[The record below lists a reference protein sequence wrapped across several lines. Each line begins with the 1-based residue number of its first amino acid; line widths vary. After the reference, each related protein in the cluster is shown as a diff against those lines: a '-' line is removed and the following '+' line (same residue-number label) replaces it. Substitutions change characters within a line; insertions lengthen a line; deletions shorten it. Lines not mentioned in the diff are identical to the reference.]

1 MVLKAQEGAA
11 MPSLS
16 GKERQVWSQYT
27 KEIANIDREF
37 LQTTDPL
44 FARCREALVSVGHE
58 EKASEAW
65 RLIDEAS
72 FKRYL
77 DQKKAMG
84 EVIRYIK
91 SRSSSK

>member
-1 MVLKAQEGAA
+1 

-27 KEIANIDREF
+27 KEMTKTEQEY

-44 FARCREALVSVGHE
+44 LARCREALVSVGQE
-58 EKASEAW
+58 ERASEAW
-65 RLIDEAS
+65 RLIDEAAY
-72 FKRYL
+72 KRYL

-91 SRSSSK
+91 SRSPK

>member
-1 MVLKAQEGAA
+1 

-27 KEIANIDREF
+27 KEMAKIDQEY

-44 FARCREALVSVGHE
+44 FAQCREALMSTGHGDM
-58 EKASEAW
+58 ASEAW
-65 RLIDEAS
+65 KLIDEAS

-84 EVIRYIK
+84 EVIRYIRSK
-91 SRSSSK
+91 S

>member
-1 MVLKAQEGAA
+1 
-11 MPSLS
+11 MPNLS

-27 KEIANIDREF
+27 KEMAKIDQEY

-44 FARCREALVSVGHE
+44 FAQCRQALMSAGHG

-65 RLIDEAS
+65 KLIDEAS

-91 SRSSSK
+91 SKG